1 MRLLFLLMLALLALP
16 FASAER
22 GHVVL
27 LAVMDN
33 NGNFTGSAA
42 DLYLEIRPGYGRVF
56 IESFPLTQLDTQS
69 STRFAKDV
77 ACRYAEADCTRY
89 DFFYTIRASSPLVG
103 GPSAGAAVATLTVAL
118 LKHSSFDDDVAISG
132 TINSGGVVGPVGGLK
147 EKIDA
152 ARSRSVKK
160 VLIPKGEIMSRREG
174 KLVNLSEYGK
184 SLGIEVVEVADI
196 DEAVFEFTGKTY
208 AARIYEPSVDREYS
222 ETMKFLA
229 EGLCNKSSSFS
240 DLFRFSKINFTRKF
254 IENEEEAAGLLE
266 SGSEA
271 FSKGQY
277 YSAAS
282 YCFGANVRYHYLS
295 LLNLGREN
303 ISMMV
308 RRARSE
314 VSGFGSSIPEYETI
328 NDLQAYGAVIERLED
343 ANSQLN
349 SSERYLELNDTDRAV
364 FALAYAKERLDS
376 ARAWS
381 AFFGKKGRKFD
392 LGPDAM
398 QESCR
403 RKLEEAEERVQYA
416 QLFYPGFLNSTENA
430 LARAYGNQ
438 AAGDYE
444 LCLFRA
450 SRAKAEASTVLDV
463 ISVDERID
471 EVIERQLEIIK
482 KNIVLQTEDG
492 IFPIVSYSYYE
503 YASTLKDSDPY
514 SAILYS
520 ELAAEL
526 SALDL
531 YFRSEKPVLQFS
543 LNDEQRNSI
552 FIFAAGL
559 VIGILIVL
567 SLKGKKRRTAII
579 VRKKI

>member
-1 MRLLFLLMLALLALP
+1 MKLLFLLMMVLLALP
-16 FASAER
+16 FAAAER

-42 DLYLEIRPGYGRVF
+42 DLYLEVRPGYGRVF

-77 ACRYAEADCTRY
+77 ACRYAEADCTKY
-89 DFFYTIRASSPLVG
+89 DFFYTIRASSPIVG

-152 ARSRSVKK
+152 ARSRSVRK
-160 VLIPKGEIMSRREG
+160 VLIPKGEIISKG
-174 KLVNLSEYGK
+174 KPVNLSEYGK

-196 DEAVFEFTGKTY
+196 DEAVFEFTGKRY
-208 AARIYEPSVDREYS
+208 AAVAYEPSVDREYS
-222 ETMKFLA
+222 DTMRFLA

-295 LLNLGREN
+295 LSSQNLRREN
-303 ISMMV
+303 ISRMI
-308 RRARSE
+308 RHARSE
-314 VSGFGSSIPEYETI
+314 VSGFPIPKYETI

-343 ANSQLN
+343 AGFQLN
-349 SSERYLELNDTDRAV
+349 SSERFLQINDTDRAV

-392 LGPDAM
+392 LGQDAM
-398 QESCR
+398 KESCI
-403 RKLEEAEERVQYA
+403 RKLEEAEERIQYA

-430 LARAYGNQ
+430 LARAYENQ
-438 AAGDYE
+438 AAGNYE

-482 KNIVLQTEDG
+482 RNIVLQTEDG

-503 YASTLKDSDPY
+503 YASTLKESDPY

-526 SALDL
+526 SGLDL
-531 YFRSEKPVLQFS
+531 YFRSENGKPALHFNLS
-543 LNDEQRNSI
+543 DEQKNSI
-552 FIFAAGL
+552 FIFITGL
-559 VIGILIVL
+559 ALGILLVL